1 METIYVGLMSGTSQ
15 DGVDAV
21 AVEFGDREAIL
32 LASHSRPF
40 DAGLRQ
46 QLDELA
52 RGGAAELA
60 AIGELDRRLG
70 AMFSD
75 AVLALLKDNPTL
87 KPSIAAVG
95 SHGHTAWHQPPT
107 QSQPGFSMQLGDPNV
122 IAARTGL
129 TTVADFRRMDMAF
142 GGHGAP
148 LVPAFHQWL
157 WAQPDKT
164 QAIANI
170 GGIANLTVL
179 SGADQAIGFDTGP
192 GNTLLDHW
200 VQQHLRRP
208 YDSGGAWSRSGTLL
222 PDLLSEWLADPYFQ
236 ASPPKSTGREYFNL
250 ERCLGIHAEQHT
262 PADVARTLLELT
274 ARSLG
279 DAVQQHAGD
288 AESVVLVGGGSHNE
302 FLRERLAE
310 TAARPVTTSESLQ
323 VPADWVEAM
332 AFAWLA
338 QRRLAGLPGNL
349 PSVTGAHQST
359 VLGGVYS
366 PN

>member
-1 METIYVGLMSGTSQ
+1 MDTIYVGLMSGTSQ

-21 AVEFGDREAIL
+21 AVEFGDREARL
-32 LASHSRPF
+32 LACYSHPF
-40 DAGLRQ
+40 DAELRQ
-46 QLDELA
+46 PLDELA
-52 RGGAAELA
+52 RGEAKSLA

-70 AMFSD
+70 NLFGD
-75 AVLALLKDNPTL
+75 AVLALLKDNPNL
-87 KPSIAAVG
+87 NQNIAAIG

-107 QSQPGFSMQLGDPNV
+107 ESRPGFSMQLGDPNV

-157 WAQPDKT
+157 WAQPNQT

-179 SGADQAIGFDTGP
+179 MGDDQAIGFDTGP
-192 GNTLLDHW
+192 GNTLLDNW
-200 VQQHLRRP
+200 AQQHLNLP
-208 YDSGGAWSRSGTLL
+208 YDNGGAWSRSGTLL
-222 PDLLSEWLADPYFQ
+222 ADLLEGWLADPYFQ
-236 ASPPKSTGREYFNL
+236 DPPPKSTGREYFNL
-250 ERCLGIHAEQHT
+250 ERCLPDCGAQHV
-262 PADVARTLLELT
+262 PADIARTLLELT

-279 DAVQQHAGD
+279 DAVQQYAG
-288 AESVVLVGGGSHNE
+288 AATTLMLMGGGSHNE
-302 FLRERLAE
+302 FLKERLAE
-310 TAARPVTTSESLQ
+310 TAARPVTTSEAL
-323 VPADWVEAM
+323 PADWVEAI

-338 QRRLAGLPGNL
+338 QRRLEGLAGNL
-349 PSVTGAHQST
+349 PSVTGAHQT
-359 VLGGVYS
+359 TALGGVYS

>member
-21 AVEFGDREAIL
+21 AVKFGDREATL
-32 LASHSRPF
+32 LASHSHPF

-52 RGGAAELA
+52 RGEAATLA
-60 AIGELDRRLG
+60 AIGELDSRLG
-70 AMFSD
+70 AMFSE
-75 AVLALLKDNPTL
+75 AVLGLLKDNPEL
-87 KPSIAAVG
+87 DHNIAAIG

-107 QSQPGFSMQLGDPNV
+107 QSQAGFSIQLGDPNI

-142 GGHGAP
+142 GGQGAP

-157 WAQPDKT
+157 WAQPNQT

-179 SGADQAIGFDTGP
+179 TGDDQAIGFDTGP
-192 GNTLLDHW
+192 GNTLLDSW
-200 VQQHLRRP
+200 VLQHLHRP
-208 YDSGGAWSRSGTLL
+208 YDAGGEWSRSGMLL
-222 PDLLSEWLADPYFQ
+222 DDLLDEWLADPYFQ
-236 ASPPKSTGREYFNL
+236 DSPPKSTGREYFNL
-250 ERCLGIHAEQHT
+250 ERCMPNRAEHHA

-274 ARSLG
+274 ARTLG
-279 DAVQQHAGD
+279 DAVQQHAN
-288 AESVVLVGGGSHNE
+288 AATTLVLVGGGSHND
-302 FLRERLAE
+302 FLRERLTE
-310 TAARPVTTSESLQ
+310 TAARPVTTSESL
-323 VPADWVEAM
+323 PADWVEAI

-349 PSVTGAHQST
+349 PSVTGAHQT
-359 VLGGVYS
+359 TALGGVYS